1 MIDKYSQIREQ
12 QLDLFADYSAFYDW
26 IDGLNWGEE

>member
-1 MIDKYSQIREQ
+1 MAEK

-26 IDGLNWGEE
+26 IDGLNWGE